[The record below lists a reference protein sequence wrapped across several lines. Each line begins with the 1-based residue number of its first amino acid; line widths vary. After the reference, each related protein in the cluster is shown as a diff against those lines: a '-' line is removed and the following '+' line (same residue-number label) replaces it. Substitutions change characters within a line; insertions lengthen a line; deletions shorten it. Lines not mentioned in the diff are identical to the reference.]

1 MTVHVEA
8 GSGQQT
14 SSLTNS
20 PSYILSQS
28 FSLEIRSWQFG
39 LSNWPIRSAVPL
51 ALPPTPWDYRQSTMP
66 ARHCVQT
73 VELWSICLHS
83 RHFIYR
89 VPKLVTFL
97 FFPIHGTFVHVSF
110 FYFLFVYLFYILV
123 VASFLFLPSQSL
135 FPTPPPIPQSPPLL
149 SPTRKGQV
157 SYEYQ

>member
-1 MTVHVEA
+1 
-8 GSGQQT
+8 
-14 SSLTNS
+14 
-20 PSYILSQS
+20 
-28 FSLEIRSWQFG
+28 
-39 LSNWPIRSAVPL
+39 
-51 ALPPTPWDYRQSTMP
+51 MP

-97 FFPIHGTFVHVSF
+97 FFPIHGTFVYVSF

-135 FPTPPPIPQSPPLL
+135 SPTTPHPTPPHNPLL
-149 SPTRKGQV
+149 FCLQPGKGRSPTNISKTWLATFLTNECEVSEKASCPRQMSMKGLRGAPEALWPPV
-157 SYEYQ
+157 HGGCYSI